1 MRHHPGTVLPKP
13 SALSAAIALLLVAPA
28 ASALPAAAAVTAG
41 IQVASH
47 LAAMT
52 ASATTRQVTSCA
64 DDGSAGTLRA
74 VIALAGSGDTID
86 LSGLPGIDP
95 ACTNSTITLSQ
106 GEIAIAHNL
115 SLQGPGADKLTIAAG
130 GSNRVLYSTSTDAPS
145 GYLSVSALT
154 ISGGKALDGR
164 GGCIYAKQEAI
175 LDHATVTGCDA
186 YSSGGGKYPIAAGG
200 GIFAGTVTLT
210 NGSQVSRNTATGVDF
225 TVHTFG
231 AGVFANSQLT
241 CTDST
246 LSGNVTLLRGGGAA
260 SAGSTSITRCTI
272 DSNMAG
278 YGAGLYQFGTSGTV
292 AIHESTISGNQGG
305 KGGGI
310 YSKASLTIDNST
322 VAFNSGIASN
332 GGGIHS
338 AANIIATSS
347 IFARN
352 TNSNGVNPDIVLASG
367 KTLTGSGNLV
377 MSINNLPLPGVIAT
391 SLDPR
396 LAPLGN
402 HGGPTRTHALLA
414 GSAAIDAGG
423 NPLADASDQRGA
435 GFAREAPAGKPD
447 IGAYERQ
454 PGEDEIFGNG
464 FD

>member
-1 MRHHPGTVLPKP
+1 MRHLT
-13 SALSAAIALLLVAPA
+13 
-28 ASALPAAAAVTAG
+28 LPAALSLALTPLSAIGAG
-41 IQVASH
+41 MVRPVS
-47 LAAMT
+47 L
-52 ASATTRQVTSCA
+52 CA

-86 LSGLPGIDP
+86 LSGLPTADP
-95 ACTNSTITLSQ
+95 TCTSSTITLAQ
-106 GEIAIAHNL
+106 GQIAIAHNL
-115 SLQGPGADKLTIAAG
+115 TLQGPGADKLTIAAG
-130 GSNRVLYSTSTDAPS
+130 GTNRVLYSTSTDAPS
-145 GYLSVSALT
+145 GYLRVAALT

-175 LDHATVTGCDA
+175 LDHAAVTGCDA
-186 YSSGGGKYPIAAGG
+186 YSFGGGKYPIAAGG

-231 AGVFANSQLT
+231 AGVFANSQFT

-260 SAGSTSITRCTI
+260 SSGSTSITRCTI
-272 DSNMAG
+272 DSNLAG

-310 YSKASLTIDNST
+310 YSKAPLTIDNST

-338 AANIIATSS
+338 TASIVATSS

-352 TNSNGVNPDIVLASG
+352 TNSNGVNPDVVLASG
-367 KTLTGSGNLV
+367 KTLTGSSDLV
-377 MSINNLPLPGVIAT
+377 MSINNVPLPGVIAT

-396 LAPLGN
+396 LAPLAN
-402 HGGPTRTHALLA
+402 HGGPTRAHALLA
-414 GSAAIDAGG
+414 GSPAIDAGG
-423 NPLADASDQRGA
+423 NPLADISDQRGA
-435 GFAREAPAGKPD
+435 GFAREVPTGAPD

>member
-1 MRHHPGTVLPKP
+1 
-13 SALSAAIALLLVAPA
+13 VAPLLAVA
-28 ASALPAAAAVTAG
+28 ATSTRAVT
-41 IQVASH
+41 
-47 LAAMT
+47 L
-52 ASATTRQVTSCA
+52 CA

-86 LSGLPGIDP
+86 LSGLPGADP
-95 ACTNSTITLSQ
+95 SCTDSTITLSQ
-106 GEIAIAHNL
+106 GEIVLAHNL

-145 GYLSVSALT
+145 GYVSISALT

-164 GGCIYAKQEAI
+164 GGCIRATGEVI
-175 LDHATVTGCDA
+175 LDQASVTDCDA
-186 YSSGGGKYPIAAGG
+186 YSNGGGKYPIAAGG
-200 GIFAGTVTLT
+200 GIFADTVTLT
-210 NGSQVSRNTATGVDF
+210 NGSRVTRNTATGVDF

-231 AGVFANSQLT
+231 AGVFANTQFT
-241 CTDST
+241 CVDST

-278 YGAGLYQFGTSGTV
+278 YGAGLYQLGTSGTV
-292 AIHESTISGNQGG
+292 TIHESTISGNQGG

-310 YSKASLTIDNST
+310 YSKAPLTIDNST
-322 VAFNSGIASN
+322 VAFNSGIAGN

-338 AANIIATSS
+338 TASIVATSS

-367 KTLTGSGNLV
+367 KTLTGSSDLV
-377 MSINNLPLPGVIAT
+377 MSINNVPLPGVIAT

-396 LAPLGN
+396 LVPLGN
-402 HGGPTRTHALLA
+402 HGGPARTHALLA
-414 GSAAIDAGG
+414 GSPAIDLGS

-435 GFAREAPAGKPD
+435 GFARESPAGKPD

-454 PGEDEIFGNG
+454 PTEDEIFGNG